1 MIYVFNVEKRD
12 PDIVIRADNDENL
25 MSFEKLQYAD
35 SKENCSPII
44 FDFKD
49 DNTKVGLI
57 SNYFF

>member
-1 MIYVFNVEKRD
+1 
-12 PDIVIRADNDENL
+12 

-49 DNTKVGLI
+49 DNAKVGLI
-57 SNYFF
+57 FNYFLIINTLLYYGKFVLG